1 MPWPSIS
8 TKFLWVLPSKSEVCL
23 RMWPTHQESFVFLD
37 FMKIWRSKTS
47 VWLRVEQELPL
58 AIKSSKQ
65 RFPIRRI
72 TLSSILSTRTRQRMV
87 YFWRVSF
94 SSYKVKTL
102 RDSKSS
108 LLSHRKKM
116 GKATALGVE
125 EESMKNAD
133 WASRASDLC
142 RLQELRACL
151 WPSRHER
158 MRKGFALKTKL

>member
-37 FMKIWRSKTS
+37 FMKIWRSTTS
-47 VWLRVEQELPL
+47 VWLRVEQESPL
-58 AIKSSKQ
+58 AIKSSKP
-65 RFPIRRI
+65 RFLIRRI

-116 GKATALGVE
+116 GKATALGAE
-125 EESMKNAD
+125 EESMKKCWLSISSLQPLQIARTTFLSVALQAWTNAQ
-133 WASRASDLC
+133 RIC
-142 RLQELRACL
+142 
-151 WPSRHER
+151 P
-158 MRKGFALKTKL
+158 KN